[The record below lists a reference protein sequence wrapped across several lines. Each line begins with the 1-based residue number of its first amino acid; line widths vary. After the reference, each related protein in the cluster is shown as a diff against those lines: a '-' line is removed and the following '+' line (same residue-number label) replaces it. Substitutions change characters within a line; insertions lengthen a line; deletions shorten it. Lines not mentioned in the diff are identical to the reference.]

1 MKAIKTIIQ
10 YILAIIL
17 TLIILA
23 YFLIII
29 FSNTILKKQYLINQI
44 ESTNYYSKIYED
56 VKSNFEKYIE
66 QSGFEK
72 KILEDIVT
80 EEKVIKD
87 TQIIISNIYDG
98 TNQEIDTQEI
108 KDNINANILEE
119 LQDKKINKTQKNA
132 IDTFINH
139 ICNEY
144 TESISHFG
152 VESQI
157 NQIYE
162 KAIKYI
168 NIAKKVIII
177 VIILDILL
185 LFMINLKKVYK
196 FVSLIGISLG
206 STGTLMII
214 TNLFINSK
222 IKIQTITIL
231 NNSISEILRNILTE
245 IFNIISKNGVYL
257 LSFGIILMFLTNLI
271 YNIRETRTKENS

>member
-10 YILAIIL
+10 YLLTIIL
-17 TLIILA
+17 TLTILA

-29 FSNTILKKQYLINQI
+29 FSNTILKKQYLIDQI
-44 ESTNYYSKIYED
+44 ESANYYSKIYED

-72 KILEDIVT
+72 KILENIVT
-80 EEKVIKD
+80 EEKVKKD
-87 TQIIISNIYDG
+87 TQTIINNLYDG

-108 KDNINANILEE
+108 KDNINENILES
-119 LQDKKINKTQKNA
+119 LKDKKINKTQKNA
-132 IDTFINH
+132 IDTFIEH
-139 ICNEY
+139 ICSEY
-144 TESISHFG
+144 TETISHFG

-162 KAIKYI
+162 KAIQYI

-185 LFMINLKKVYK
+185 LFMINLKKVHK
-196 FVSLIGISLG
+196 FVSLIGISLS
-206 STGTLMII
+206 STGILMII
-214 TNLFINSK
+214 TNLFINAK

-245 IFNIISKNGVYL
+245 IFNIMSKNGAYL
-257 LSFGIILMFLTNLI
+257 LAIGIILMFLANLI
-271 YNIRETRTKENS
+271 HNIKEARTNEKS